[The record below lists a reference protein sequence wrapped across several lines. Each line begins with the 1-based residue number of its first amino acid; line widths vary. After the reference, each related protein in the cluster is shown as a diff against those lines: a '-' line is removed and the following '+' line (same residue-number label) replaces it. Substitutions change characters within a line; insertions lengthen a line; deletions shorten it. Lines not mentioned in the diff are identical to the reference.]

1 MSLLKIA
8 WRSILQRGLA
18 SALTTVSMALG
29 VMMVVAVLSIHGV
42 VAESFRNNTSLGYN
56 LIVGAEGGKLQ
67 LTLNTVYYLSS
78 PVENLSYDY
87 YLEFCGADFRREQ
100 LMQSIRRQVHAAE
113 WQGIET
119 SLLAQSASGG
129 MGALSAL
136 FAEPLL
142 EQAAGQQLEFD
153 REGKYSQFTGLAIPL
168 CLGDYF
174 GRFRVV
180 GTTPDFFNELRF
192 GPANDRQYEFSEGRN
207 FENYNEQHGY
217 FEAVLGAA
225 VAREMKV
232 KLGDEISPTHGDPEG
247 TGHAQKFTIV
257 GILKSTATP
266 NDRAAFI
273 NMEGFYLMDDH
284 AKPLERDEEQ
294 GESSQP
300 PSAMIANDTPPTDA
314 SAHQH
319 SDHARPAPLP
329 VEQRQ
334 VTSILL
340 KTVNQVVAVGLPGI
354 INKEG
359 VAQCVLPIK
368 EINNLFYLIVN
379 PIQSAL
385 LILTAMIC
393 VVSGISILVS
403 IYNSMSDRRHEIA
416 VMRALGANRG
426 TVMTV
431 ILLESVLLSLG
442 GGVGGWLCGHG
453 LNWLA
458 SGEIEQ
464 RTGVTMS
471 FFSVAPPLDVDAWVL
486 GSISPEWLLV
496 PALVGLAII
505 VGFLPA
511 MSAYRT
517 DVAESLGS

>member
-8 WRSILQRGLA
+8 WRSIQQRGLA
-18 SALTTVSMALG
+18 SALTMLSMALG
-29 VMMVVAVLSIHGV
+29 VMMVVTVLSIHGV

-78 PVENLSYDY
+78 PVENISYDY
-87 YLEFCGADFRREQ
+87 YLEFCDAAFRREQ
-100 LMQSIRRQVHAAE
+100 LEQSIRYQAHQIER
-113 WQGIET
+113 QGIET
-119 SLLAQSASGG
+119 SLLAQSAGLGG
-129 MGALSAL
+129 LTGL

-142 EQAAGQQLEFD
+142 QEVAHQRLELERD
-153 REGKYSQFTGLAIPL
+153 GKYSQFTALAIPL
-168 CLGDYF
+168 CLGDYY
-174 GRFRVV
+174 GRFRVI

-192 GPANDRQYEFSEGRN
+192 GPANDKQYEFSQGRN
-207 FENYNEQHGY
+207 FEHYNEQHGY
-217 FEAVLGAA
+217 YEAVLGAA

-232 KLGDEISPTHGDPEG
+232 KLGDEISPSHGDPEG
-247 TGHAQKFTIV
+247 AGHAQKFTVV
-257 GILKSTATP
+257 GILASTGTP

-284 AKPLERDEEQ
+284 AKPLEREEDEE
-294 GESSQP
+294 EPSEP
-300 PSAMIANDTPPTDA
+300 PSDAGAASDTAAADEAPHDHASHGPPT
-314 SAHQH
+314 
-319 SDHARPAPLP
+319 PLP

-340 KTVNQVVAVGLPGI
+340 KTVNQIVAVGLPRL
-354 INKEG
+354 INREG
-359 VAQCVLPIK
+359 TAQCVLPIK

-379 PIQSAL
+379 PIQKL
-385 LILTAMIC
+385 LLLLTAMIC

-416 VMRALGANRG
+416 IMRALGANRG

-458 SGEIEQ
+458 SGEIEH

-471 FFSVAPPLDVDAWVL
+471 FFTVAPPLDTEMLVL
-486 GSISPEWLLV
+486 GDFSPEWLLV
-496 PALVGLAII
+496 PALILLAVI